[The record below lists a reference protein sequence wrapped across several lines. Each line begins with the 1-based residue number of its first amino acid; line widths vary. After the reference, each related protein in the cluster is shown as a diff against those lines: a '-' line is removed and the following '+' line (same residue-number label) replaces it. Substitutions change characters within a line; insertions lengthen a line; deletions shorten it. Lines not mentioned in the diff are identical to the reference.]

1 MWPADQRSRERQ
13 WRRRSARL
21 MVKQTKEGL
30 DVLETNQPHPR
41 PLLTFYRSSWNNLIP
56 ISALPPERG
65 TSYPQL
71 SHPGRRSYS
80 LCISHVRLISLS

>member
-41 PLLTFYRSSWNNLIP
+41 PLLTFYRSSWTNLY
-56 ISALPPERG
+56 L
-65 TSYPQL
+65 YQL
-71 SHPGRRSYS
+71 CHLNEEHPTHNY
-80 LCISHVRLISLS
+80 LIQGGGVILYAYHTYD